1 MRVVISFTIQHKA
14 FSQEKKKKKHHKLT
28 KDTEVSAAIPTDFRA
43 ASFSKLWYSWFYHQH
58 TTVNKLFTH
67 VVLHGTHILTF
78 KLITHITL
86 VLHTL
91 YIFSVYCVLVLYNSI
106 PCIYSFFVL
115 LFCLFYCVILFNILF
130 KHFHSCRFK
139 QQCRTVKTTVNNHQ
153 TKAESLSVGPSEDF
167 FGSFCY
173 PIDLIQLARL
183 TKQILNLH
191 FQAWNF
197 HVPDDLL

>member
-1 MRVVISFTIQHKA
+1 M
-14 FSQEKKKKKHHKLT
+14 
-28 KDTEVSAAIPTDFRA
+28 
-43 ASFSKLWYSWFYHQH
+43 
-58 TTVNKLFTH
+58 
-67 VVLHGTHILTF
+67 
-78 KLITHITL
+78 
-86 VLHTL
+86 
-91 YIFSVYCVLVLYNSI
+91 
-106 PCIYSFFVL
+106 
-115 LFCLFYCVILFNILF
+115 
-130 KHFHSCRFK
+130 
-139 QQCRTVKTTVNNHQ
+139 KTTVNNHQ